1 MNESFFNVGS
11 MDSVGMYP
19 RKNTVFDRITSK
31 QVSRT
36 QMNTNWFSLRNL
48 IVPPKKSPP
57 PTPANWQLEW
67 EGVFIGSNQI
77 AVRSG
82 CDLRYFLVRDILAV
96 THFVLSPKILPI
108 SAQE

>member
-19 RKNTVFDRITSK
+19 RKNTVFDRITSR
-31 QVSRT
+31 QVSKA
-36 QMNTNWFSLRNL
+36 QMNTHLFSLRNL
-48 IVPPKKSPP
+48 IVPPKKI
-57 PTPANWQLEW
+57 TPSHSGQLAA
-67 EGVFIGSNQI
+67 GVGGGVIGSNQS

-96 THFVLSPKILPI
+96 THFVLSPRIVPI